1 MGICGAAQG
10 ERKVKQK
17 KTIQLNETENAIL
30 ECKKCR
36 DKIKQY
42 IKRLSQKQLKSREK
56 AKELVRSKQKDRAK
70 VYLRMAK
77 LHVEQIKVS
86 EGQLEMVENQI
97 SQIESTQNL
106 QECMNCLKQGNEVLK
121 NMQNT
126 IKIEEWE
133 KVKDDMDE
141 LKEKDQEISDY
152 LKEYGI
158 DEAQYDDEVNK
169 ELDKLLNEV
178 QGENKIDLPSV
189 PKNEIKNENT
199 ENKNKVKKNN
209 VKKKVIAS

>member
-77 LHVEQIKVS
+77 LHGEQIKVS

-106 QECMNCLKQGNEVLK
+106 QECMNFLKQGNEVLK

-141 LKEKDQEISDY
+141 LKEKDKEISDY

-189 PKNEIKNENT
+189 PKNEIKNENA